1 MLKALKYIFL
11 VVITLSV
18 AVGAAI
24 LFMIW
29 QTSAVTPVM
38 PESRVGYSLDVVA
51 VQLTI
56 LQMVLA
62 LVGFVIALLGLFG
75 YKEIKNAAVI
85 RAQAEAKVVVDE
97 EIRKLEVWRKSV
109 ERGLR
114 EGAGSH
120 AVGDN
125 STEGAERAG
134 GEE

>member
-1 MLKALKYIFL
+1 
-11 VVITLSV
+11 
-18 AVGAAI
+18 
-24 LFMIW
+24 MIW

-75 YKEIKNAAVI
+75 YKEIKNAAVA
-85 RAQAEAKVVVDE
+85 RAASEAKLVVDE
-97 EIRKLEVWRKSV
+97 EIRKLEAWRETV
-109 ERGLR
+109 QQGLR
-114 EGAGSH
+114 ESPGSH
-120 AVGDN
+120 SLGAN
-125 STEGAERAG
+125 STVGAELAE